1 MNHFLSR
8 RHLLQ
13 STAAGL
19 GYLAFAGMAS
29 FADQRNN
36 APNPLAPKPTPLPAK
51 AKHVIFLS
59 MVGAPSHVDSFDH
72 KPLLSRDHGK
82 AGKYGGTLLGSQWK
96 FSQQGNSGLAISEL
110 FPELSKHA
118 DDLCLIRSMHSDQPV
133 HATAQTQMH
142 TGTAQFVRP
151 SLGAWSLYGLGT
163 ENSDI
168 PGFIALNPGPGMARH
183 YGSAFLPAIYGG
195 TAVGGAIRGG
205 GGGGGNRPR
214 RDFGAPPIPDV
225 MNTRSS
231 RRQQEL
237 QLEFIQH
244 LNKHKLADTSAGHDV
259 EGIIESFELAFRM
272 QDAMPK
278 IMDLSQESEKI
289 QTMYGIDNNE
299 TAEFGRQC
307 LMARKFV
314 EAGVR
319 FTLVSNGGWDHHRNL
334 SEELPRSCR
343 KIDQPIAALL
353 QDLKQR
359 DLLKETL
366 IVWSGEFG
374 RTPSAQGGDGRDHN
388 NKGYTSW
395 MAGGGVKGGF
405 SYGATD
411 EYGYAA
417 VENPCHTH
425 DWHATI
431 LHLLGLDHKK
441 LTYRY
446 AGRDYRLTDVYGNV
460 QTEIIA

>member
-1 MNHFLSR
+1 MYPISSR
-8 RHLLQ
+8 RQWLQ
-13 STAAGL
+13 TSATGL
-19 GYLAFAGMAS
+19 GYLAFTGLAS
-29 FADQRNN
+29 LADQANER
-36 APNPLAPKPTPLPAK
+36 PHPLAPKQTPLPAR
-51 AKHVIFLS
+51 AKQVIFLS
-59 MVGAPSHVDSFDH
+59 MVGAPSHVDTFDY
-72 KPLLSRDHGK
+72 KPLLNRDHGK
-82 AGKYGGTLLGSQWK
+82 AGKYGGTLLGSKWK
-96 FSQQGNSGLAISEL
+96 FRQHGNSGLAISEL

-151 SLGAWSLYGLGT
+151 SLGAWTLYGLGT
-163 ENSDI
+163 ENSDV
-168 PGFIALNPGPGMARH
+168 PGFIALNPAPGTARH
-183 YGSAFLPAIYGG
+183 YGSAFLPAIYSG
-195 TAVGGAIRGG
+195 TTVGSGNR
-205 GGGGGNRPR
+205 GGGGNRPR
-214 RDFGAPPIPDV
+214 RDAGAPSVPDIV
-225 MNTRSS
+225 NARSS

-237 QLEFIQH
+237 QLEFIQQ
-244 LNKHKLADTSAGHDV
+244 LNEQQLKRTAAKHDV
-259 EGIIESFELAFRM
+259 DGIIESFELAFRM

-278 IMDLSQESEKI
+278 IMDLSQESE
-289 QTMYGIDNNE
+289 QTRMMYGLDRNE

-319 FTLVSNGGWDHHRNL
+319 FTLISNGGWDHHRNL
-334 SEELPRSCR
+334 SEELPRSCQ

-405 SYGATD
+405 SYGSTD

-441 LTYRY
+441 LTYHY
-446 AGRDYRLTDVYGNV
+446 AGRDFRLTDVYGNV
-460 QTEIIA
+460 QHAIIA